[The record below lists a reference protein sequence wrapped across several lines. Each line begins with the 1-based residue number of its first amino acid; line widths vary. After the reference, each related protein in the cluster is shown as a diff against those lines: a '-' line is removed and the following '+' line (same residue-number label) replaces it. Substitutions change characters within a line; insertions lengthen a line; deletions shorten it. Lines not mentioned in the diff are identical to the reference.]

1 MKPNEKPSWDDAPE
15 WANSLGICNFDVEYK
30 GEWCWCGG
38 TNPSGFICV
47 EERPE
52 LAQDPTNPPVADAGA
67 PESVYQGATHPR
79 VADRTRP
86 PK

>member
-1 MKPNEKPSWDDAPE
+1 MTDPSKKVYNSIHEALLDYARLGKKTYDEMKPNEKPSWENAPD

-47 EERPE
+47 EQRPE
-52 LAQDPTNPPVADAGA
+52 L
-67 PESVYQGATHPR
+67 EEL
-79 VADRTRP
+79 
-86 PK
+86 K

>member
-1 MKPNEKPSWDDAPE
+1 MKPNEKPSWDDAPD

-52 LAQDPTNPPVADAGA
+52 LEQL
-67 PESVYQGATHPR
+67 
-79 VADRTRP
+79 
-86 PK
+86 K